1 MKLVTVS
8 DLFDVKYGVNLEL
21 NVLTE
26 CDSDSGIP
34 FVSRTTS
41 NNGISAYVLPIK
53 NIKPNPAH
61 TISVAGGG
69 SVMESFY
76 QKEPYY
82 SGRDLFYLTPKEE
95 MTDNEMLFYCTCLR
109 ANKYKYNYGRQAN
122 STLKD
127 LLIPDR
133 SEIPEWVY
141 TTQFEVPSDKPIIS
155 QDTPKID
162 TSTWKEFRYDEIFE
176 ISRGNSKYDET
187 SIGNFEYPLIGAS
200 QNDNGC
206 GGEYVSFYDYEGL
219 FITVGNGGN
228 TGCGQTFFQ
237 SGKFSAK
244 STANLL
250 QLKTCT
256 LNKYIAMFL
265 VTLIKEE
272 QYRYNFGRG
281 WGLDRMRD
289 SIIKLPVDSQGNPD
303 WDYMENYIKT
313 LPYSSSL

>member
-1 MKLVTVS
+1 MILVKVS

-21 NVLTE
+21 NILE
-26 CDSDSGIP
+26 QCEKESGVP
-34 FVSRTTS
+34 FVSRTAN
-41 NNGISAYVLPIK
+41 NNGVSAYVTPID
-53 NIKPNPAH
+53 IAPNPAN

-69 SVMESFY
+69 SVMESFL

-95 MTDNEMLFYCTCLR
+95 MTDQELLFYCTCLR

-122 STLKD
+122 TTLKNI
-127 LLIPDR
+127 LIPDK
-133 SEIPEWVY
+133 SEIPDWVY
-141 TTQFEVPSDKPIIS
+141 TTKIEMPNKKPLLPQETPIL
-155 QDTPKID
+155 DT
-162 TSTWKEFRYDEIFE
+162 TNWKSFRYDDIFD
-176 ISRGNSKYDET
+176 ISRGNSKYDES

-200 QNDNGC
+200 QNENGC
-206 GGEYVSFYDYEGL
+206 GGEYVSFYDHEGL

-250 QLKTCT
+250 QLKNNMLTP
-256 LNKYIAMFL
+256 YIAMFL
-265 VTLIKEE
+265 VTLIRQE

-281 WGLDRMRD
+281 WGLDRMKE
-289 SIIKLPVDSQGNPD
+289 SFIKLPVNSKKKPD
-303 WDYMENYIKT
+303 WEYMENYIKT
-313 LPYSSSL
+313 LPYSSAI